1 MKCPFILHSNIWAL
15 SLLFFPLLASALIRQ
30 TLLEAIWLQGHAK
43 MMSNCQNYWCASPMK
58 ALSVPD
64 KIVGL
69 SSMKIIYIYE
79 ALLSFILGKGENIL
93 LRWFMIWEWLL
104 GFTWWP
110 WDHFWLYLI
119 WYRDQTWSL
128 CNTRFGPTNH

>member
-1 MKCPFILHSNIWAL
+1 MPFYPSQQHFSTVTLV
-15 SLLFFPLLASALIRQ
+15 FPLLASTLIGQ

-43 MMSNCQNYWCASPMK
+43 MMSNYQNYWCASPMK

-64 KIVGL
+64 NIVGL

-79 ALLSFILGKGENIL
+79 ALLLFILGKGENVP
-93 LRWFMIWEWLL
+93 LRWLMIWEWLL
-104 GFTWWP
+104 VFTWRP